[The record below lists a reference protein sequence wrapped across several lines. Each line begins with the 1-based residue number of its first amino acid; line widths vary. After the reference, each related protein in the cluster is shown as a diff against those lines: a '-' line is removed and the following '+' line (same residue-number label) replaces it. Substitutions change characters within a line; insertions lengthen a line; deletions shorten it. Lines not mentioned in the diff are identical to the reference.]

1 VAPTVE
7 ATALQQYSNEPTTSV
22 TKSLNVIT
30 PTFEVER
37 TVD

>member
-7 ATALQQYSNEPTTSV
+7 ATALQYSNEPTTSV

>member
-7 ATALQQYSNEPTTSV
+7 ATALQYSSEPTTSV
-22 TKSLNVIT
+22 MKSLNVIT
-30 PTFEVER
+30 PTFEVEQ

>member
-7 ATALQQYSNEPTTSV
+7 ATALQYSNEQTTPV

-30 PTFEVER
+30 PTFEVEQ